1 MRLLS
6 RFWLEFFFFLN
17 ERDPGLCAYMH
28 MPTNVCVCLCMR
40 VCVCVRVYVRGVGHV
55 SLQKFSW
62 DLDGPLGVELYVRE
76 FNDSL

>member
-1 MRLLS
+1 
-6 RFWLEFFFFLN
+6 
-17 ERDPGLCAYMH
+17 MH

-55 SLQKFSW
+55 SLQKISW

>member
-6 RFWLEFFFFLN
+6 RFWLEFSFFLN
-17 ERDPGLCAYMH
+17 EGDPGLCAYMH
-28 MPTNVCVCLCMR
+28 MPTSMCVCVHA
-40 VCVCVRVYVRGVGHV
+40 CVCVRVYVLGVGHV

-62 DLDGPLGVELYVRE
+62 DLDGPLGVELYVIE